1 MYTEFL
7 VYDLLCSRGL
17 TNVKYSKINKYNFM
31 VHSLHLSQLYF
42 YYTAKLVHLPFLI
55 QIKIII
61 CLSWFNLNTH
71 LEVELQYEIIFD

>member
-1 MYTEFL
+1 
-7 VYDLLCSRGL
+7 
-17 TNVKYSKINKYNFM
+17 M

-71 LEVELQYEIIFD
+71 LEVELQYKIIFDYYKCPIRMYLRQDIELYGINILNE